1 MKPSTSLEEERAALL
16 EQIHSSRA
24 AYRRMLAQYDQPEQS
39 AGSAAYGNDKRLQQG
54 PPHVRGM
61 PAAFPRSQ
69 TVRWVVTHPWAVAGV
84 AAGVVALMAI
94 GPRRVKRGVG
104 SVQRRFR
111 KEEAMPTVQSGPWR
125 GAPVVREVVVQQKPS
140 STTGAVMASAMG
152 LVTMLLRD
160 PQRMRMAVQT
170 ATNAWQWMQNRR
182 RMAAGMTQPRT
193 GTSQDWAR
201 RSALPDR

>member
-1 MKPSTSLEEERAALL
+1 MKPNTSLEEERAALL

-39 AGSAAYGNDKRLQQG
+39 GGSAAYGNDKRLPQG
-54 PPHVRGM
+54 QPHVRGM
-61 PAAFPRSQ
+61 PDAFPRSQ

-84 AAGVVALMAI
+84 AAGLVALMAI

-111 KEEAMPTVQSGPWR
+111 KGDAMHTVQSGSWR
-125 GAPVVREVVVQQKPS
+125 DAPVREVVVQKPS
-140 STTGAVMASAMG
+140 SAAGAAMASLMG
-152 LVTMLLRD
+152 LITMALRD

-170 ATNAWQWMQNRR
+170 ATRAWEWMQARR
-182 RMAAGMTQPRT
+182 RTPART
-193 GTSQDWAR
+193 GRAR
-201 RSALPDR
+201 ASAPQEWKRGGALPDR